1 LIYKPICFPYQS
13 AINIQADERQKFEF
27 YKVNEKPKGRQY
39 FTFREE
45 NNIQLNFSTILYVHL
60 VLIELILI
68 AKSYCRQQDI
78 FYLVTDQTD
87 SEDSF
92 TAK

>member
-1 LIYKPICFPYQS
+1 M
-13 AINIQADERQKFEF
+13 
-27 YKVNEKPKGRQY
+27 
-39 FTFREE
+39 
-45 NNIQLNFSTILYVHL
+45 HL

-78 FYLVTDQTD
+78 FCLVTDQTN

-92 TAK
+92 TAKRIAIKRRDQIASWNQTLQKLAKSINQ